1 MATTSWNPWTEL
13 ETFTRE
19 LQRAFD
25 CPTTRPSQK
34 GNGHQESWKPRMD
47 VSETDAAYIIEA
59 DVPGLTIQ
67 DITVQ
72 LEGATLEIA
81 GERQSALRQQG
92 GHFTHSERVFGK
104 FQRTFSLP
112 TAVNADEIQAAY
124 TNGVLTVTVPKASAA
139 RTRRIN
145 VQTA

>member
-25 CPTTRPSQK
+25 RPTAHSSQN

-81 GERQSALRQQG
+81 GERQSAPRQQG
-92 GHFTHSERVFGK
+92 GHSMHSERVLGK

-112 TAVNADEIQAAY
+112 TAVNADEIQASLY
-124 TNGVLTVTVPKASAA
+124 QWRLDGHNPQGKYCTDKTY
-139 RTRRIN
+139 
-145 VQTA
+145 